1 MGSQYSNIIPFTQFH
16 ITTLNYASLQ
26 LNNLGLS
33 LAVEDQTLVVQF
45 SFYL

>member
-1 MGSQYSNIIPFTQFH
+1 MGYQYSNIIPFTQFH

-26 LNNLGLS
+26 LNNLS
-33 LAVEDQTLVVQF
+33 LAVEDQTLVAQF